1 MSTKKK
7 VFILINTLG
16 TGGAERVVSLLIE
29 HWKNRYD
36 ITLVLLTN
44 LVEYELPENI
54 RIVHLNQPFIENG
67 FITLAKLPWLAWR
80 YKNICRKGQAEA
92 SISFLKRPNYISCL
106 SKEMGN
112 KAKIIISERSYF
124 SEQLKTFSP
133 IHRKLSV
140 YLTKKLYPKA
150 NKIITNSEMMKF
162 DLETN
167 FDIKGSY
174 EVIPNPINLRFMK
187 KMSEEEVEFPESEQF
202 TFIHVGAFRI
212 QKNQKALILAFDK
225 IKHLNIRL
233 ILLGHR
239 YLKEE
244 LKGLVE
250 EMNLDSQITF
260 LDFDTNP
267 FKFLSKSDC
276 YVLPSL
282 FEGFPNSLVE
292 AMSCGLSVISTDCK
306 SGPREILAPA
316 TDPATQIVDN
326 LEIAEYGILVPVN
339 DIDLLAK
346 AMEKMATDNSLH
358 ERMKEKAFE
367 RSLAYDSEK
376 IIPKFNQVVEE

>member
-1 MSTKKK
+1 
-7 VFILINTLG
+7 
-16 TGGAERVVSLLIE
+16 
-29 HWKNRYD
+29 
-36 ITLVLLTN
+36 
-44 LVEYELPENI
+44 
-54 RIVHLNQPFIENG
+54 
-67 FITLAKLPWLAWR
+67 
-80 YKNICRKGQAEA
+80 
-92 SISFLKRPNYISCL
+92 
-106 SKEMGN
+106 
-112 KAKIIISERSYF
+112 
-124 SEQLKTFSP
+124 
-133 IHRKLSV
+133 
-140 YLTKKLYPKA
+140 
-150 NKIITNSEMMKF
+150 MKF

-174 EVIPNPINLRFMK
+174 EVIPNPINLRFMR

-244 LKGLVE
+244 LKGLVK

-346 AMEKMATDNSLH
+346 AMEKMATDNSLY